1 MAIASADIF
10 LDEPLVR
17 RLLLEQHP
25 DLAGLD
31 LSLVA
36 HGWDNDLY
44 RLGDE
49 LVVRL
54 PRRRVAVPLIEHE
67 QRWLPSIAERV
78 SIAVPAPVRIG
89 VPGAAFPWPWT
100 ITHWFPGTIASQT
113 SFARH
118 DALAVEL
125 AAFVRELHVA
135 APADAP
141 VNRFRGVPLAEREPA
156 MLDRLAS
163 GLVPHP
169 EAVESAW
176 RHALTAGPWPHA
188 PVWLHGDLHPA
199 NILTRDGHLAAV
211 LDFGDLTSGDPA
223 SDLAAAWMTF
233 DPDGRAKFRRTLDY
247 DEDTWLRASGWAL
260 VLAGAFLAN
269 SGDSSAM
276 LAIGTHGIEQVL
288 HQWG

>member
-10 LDEPLVR
+10 LDQPLVH

-31 LSLVA
+31 LRLVA

-44 RLGDE
+44 RLGDD

-54 PRRRVAVPLIEHE
+54 PRRRVAVPLVEHE
-67 QRWLPSIAERV
+67 QRWLPGIAERV
-78 SIAVPAPVRIG
+78 SVAVSAPVRIG
-89 VPGAAFPWPWT
+89 VPGDTFPWPWT
-100 ITHWFPGTIASQT
+100 ITPWFAGTIASET
-113 SFARH
+113 SFAQH
-118 DALAVEL
+118 DSLAVEL

-141 VNRFRGVPLAEREPA
+141 ANPFRGVPLAEREPA
-156 MLDRLAS
+156 MRDRLAS
-163 GLVPHP
+163 GLVPYP

-176 RHALTAGPWPHA
+176 RHALTAKPWMDP

-223 SDLAAAWMTF
+223 SDLATAWMTF
-233 DPDGRAKFRRTLDY
+233 DPEGRAKFRRALDY

-288 HQWG
+288 FT